1 MYHRIAVWISILLPL
16 IGLVLAFRAR
26 IWRWSAGLGFAL
38 WLAVNLLG
46 NLISTYVAGRG
57 IRTYHI
63 GLVALPLQVL
73 ALTVALCGLTTD
85 RRHRR
90 RVMVGTGVYLAALA
104 GALLLGEVS
113 HWSMTYQFRS
123 PYALFV
129 VLGCGYAYVE
139 RTTRATVA
147 FRSDGSRLALAG
159 VLLAVVPVLVL
170 ELVIWGMM
178 QLDEMEAARR
188 VSDVRIAFIVS
199 GYLLVTL
206 SFRQPWTF
214 ARSG

>member
-1 MYHRIAVWISILLPL
+1 MYNTIAVWFSILIPL
-16 IGLVLAFRAR
+16 LGLVLAFRAR
-26 IWRWSAGLGFAL
+26 IWRWSAGLGFVL
-38 WLAVNLLG
+38 WLAVNLVG
-46 NLISTYVAGRG
+46 NLISFYLAGRG
-57 IRTYHI
+57 IRTYNI

-73 ALTVALCGLTTD
+73 ALALALCGLTSD
-85 RRHRR
+85 RRHCR
-90 RVMVGTGVYLAALA
+90 RVMQGTGVYLVALA
-104 GALLLGEVS
+104 AALLLGEVS
-113 HWSMTYQFRS
+113 HWSMVYLFRS

-129 VLGCGYAYVE
+129 VLGCGYAYIE

-147 FRSDGSRLALAG
+147 FRYDGARLALVG

-170 ELVIWGMM
+170 ELVMWGMM
-178 QLDEMEAARR
+178 QADEMEAARR
-188 VSDVRIAFIVS
+188 VVDVRVAMIVG